1 MSESSSKLEWKAF
14 GPTISP
20 FLMMT
25 KLMEL
30 YMHGLKLSFKEA
42 PP

>member
-1 MSESSSKLEWKAF
+1 
-14 GPTISP
+14 
-20 FLMMT
+20 MT

-42 PP
+42 PS